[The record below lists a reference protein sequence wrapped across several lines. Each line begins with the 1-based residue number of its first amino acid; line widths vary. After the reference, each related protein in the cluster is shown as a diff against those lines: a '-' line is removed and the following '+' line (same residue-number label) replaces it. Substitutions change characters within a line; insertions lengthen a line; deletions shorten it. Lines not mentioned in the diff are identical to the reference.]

1 MPSINSNTG
10 AIYSVNASREA
21 DREMSTA
28 MKRLSSGDRIT
39 NAGDDAAGAAISDR
53 MLSQIKGLEM
63 SVRNAGDVISM
74 AQVSEGALGEIS
86 DILQRVRELAIQSA
100 SDTYNA
106 VERNYIQTETNQL
119 LAEFDRV
126 TKDTE
131 FNEVNVLDG
140 SFASKTFQIGVRKGE
155 NASISVSSMR
165 IDAIGSYQ
173 QTTDMASDDGDIAT
187 SAKLVKSASDT
198 AATDVSHVEADT
210 VTINGQFGNKAI
222 SVTAGM
228 SAKQIVDLVNQ
239 SFDDHGVDAI
249 ASTQLKLEAVAS
261 DNNTPATT
269 GVVTVAFDLYGKNT
283 TAVNVSAA
291 ITLGTTKATSD
302 VEPLRDA
309 INAYTAQTGIE
320 AVLSADKS
328 NIIMTQAEGY
338 DIKVIDVD
346 FDLETA
352 DDSVQ
357 TTVDADSTGTTLN
370 VASTTG
376 VAVGDFVVLTDSS
389 DNTIPAGAYVTAI
402 SAGVSVTLSE
412 SISGTILGADAGAV
426 SFVDAGRAL
435 AITGLGDDETT
446 AGMGTTVVDKQQAT
460 GHGFDS
466 ARVTG
471 QITFAST
478 AQFTVQADTTKGL
491 FATSPGSA
499 SLQKLSTVK
508 LNTRENAVNALDI
521 LDKAMDRINLER
533 AKLGAIM
540 SRMTKAIDNI
550 SNVAMNTKESRGRIT
565 DADFAL
571 ESANL
576 TKNQILQQSATAMI
590 AQASKSMQTVLELL
604 R

>member
-53 MLSQIKGLEM
+53 MLSQVKGLEM

-155 NASISVSSMR
+155 SASISVSSMR

-173 QTTDMASDDGDIAT
+173 QTTDMSSTDTDIAT
-187 SAKLVKSASDT
+187 SARLVTGASD
-198 AATDVSHVEADT
+198 DGYVEADT
-210 VTINGQFGNKAI
+210 VTINGQFGNKAL
-222 SVTAGM
+222 SVTDNM
-228 SAKQIVDLVNQ
+228 SAKEVVDLVNH

-249 ASTQLKLEAVAS
+249 ASTQLKLEAVS
-261 DNNTPATT
+261 SVNTPATT

-291 ITLGTTKATSD
+291 ITLGSTKATSD
-302 VEPLRDA
+302 VETLRDA
-309 INAYTAQTGIE
+309 VNAYTAQTGIE
-320 AVLSADKS
+320 AVLSQDKS
-328 NIIMTQAEGY
+328 NLILTQAEGY
-338 DIKVIDVD
+338 DIKVVDVN
-346 FDLETA
+346 FDLET
-352 DDSVQ
+352 DDVVNATMTSASSV
-357 TTVDADSTGTTLN
+357 AGTTLT
-370 VASTTG
+370 VDDTTG
-376 VAVGDFVVLTDSS
+376 VQAGDFLVVTS
-389 DNTIPAGAYVTAI
+389 DHVQLPSAVYV
-402 SAGVSVTLSE
+402 VSVDSGTTLTLSE
-412 SISGTILGADAGAV
+412 ALPATYDAGATIAA
-426 SFVDAGRAL
+426 VDTSRAL

-446 AGMGTTVVDKQQAT
+446 AGMGVTVIDKDQET
-460 GHGFDS
+460 HTFDS

-471 QITFAST
+471 QVTFAST
-478 AQFTVQADTTKGL
+478 AQFTIQADTEKGL
-491 FATSPGSA
+491 FSTSPGSA

-521 LDKAMDRINLER
+521 LDKSMDRINLER

-540 SRMTKAIDNI
+540 SRMTKAIDNL

-571 ESANL
+571 ESASL

>member
-10 AIYSVNASREA
+10 ALFSVNAARET
-21 DREMSTA
+21 DRDMSTA
-28 MKRLSSGDRIT
+28 MKRLSTGDRIT

-53 MLSQIKGLEM
+53 MLSQVKGLDM
-63 SVRNAGDVISM
+63 SIRNAGDVISM

-106 VERNYIQTETNQL
+106 TERNYIQTETNQL

-173 QTTDMASDDGDIAT
+173 QKTDMD
-187 SAKLVKSASDT
+187 
-198 AATDVSHVEADT
+198 ATDVDLATGAKLQADATTVGHVEADT
-210 VTINGQFGNKAI
+210 VTINGQFGNKAL
-222 SVTAGM
+222 SVTANM
-228 SAKQIVDLVNQ
+228 SAKEISDLVNQ

-249 ASTQLKLEAVAS
+249 ASTQLKLEAVA
-261 DNNTPATT
+261 NAVAGNA
-269 GVVTVAFDLYGKNT
+269 GVITVAFDLYGKNT
-283 TAVNVSAA
+283 TKVNVSAA
-291 ITLGTTKATSD
+291 ITTGTTRATSN

-328 NIIMTQAEGY
+328 NLILTQAEGY
-338 DIKVIDVD
+338 DIRIGDIN
-346 FDLETA
+346 FDLETSNDATIAAPTLTA
-352 DDSVQ
+352 DE
-357 TTVDADSTGTTLN
+357 TNTN
-370 VASTTG
+370 VLAVSSATNI
-376 VAVGDFVVLTDSS
+376 AVGDFVTGDL
-389 DNTIPAGAYVTAI
+389 IPAGAYVT
-402 SAGVSVTLSE
+402 
-412 SISGTILGADAGAV
+412 SISGTDITISETIPAGVTAASGTTVTFVSAARSLAV
-426 SFVDAGRAL
+426 
-435 AITGLGDDETT
+435 TGLGEDQTT
-446 AGMGTTVVDKQQAT
+446 AGVGVTLLDTDQST
-460 GHGFDS
+460 HDLDS

-471 QITFAST
+471 QITFNST
-478 AQFTVQADTTKGL
+478 AQFTLQADTTKGL
-491 FATSPGSA
+491 FSTSPGSA
-499 SLQKLSTVK
+499 SLKKLSEVK
-508 LNTRENAVNALDI
+508 LNTRNNAVDALVV

-540 SRMTKAIDNI
+540 SRMTKAIDNL
-550 SNVAMNTKESRGRIT
+550 SNVSMNTTESRGRIV

-576 TKNQILQQSATAMI
+576 TKAQILQQSATAMI

>member
-21 DREMSTA
+21 DREMSTS
-28 MKRLSSGDRIT
+28 MKRLSTGDRIT

-53 MLSQIKGLEM
+53 MLSQVKGLEM

-155 NASISVSSMR
+155 SASVSVSSMR

-173 QTTDMASDDGDIAT
+173 QTTDMSSTDTDIAT
-187 SAKLVKSASDT
+187 SARLVTS
-198 AATDVSHVEADT
+198 ATDDGFVEADT
-210 VTINGQFGNKAI
+210 VTINGQFGNKAL
-222 SVTAGM
+222 SVTANM
-228 SAKQIVDLVNQ
+228 SAKEVVDLVNH

-249 ASTQLKLEAVAS
+249 ASTQLKLEAVS
-261 DNNTPATT
+261 SVNTPATT

-283 TAVNVSAA
+283 TAVNISAA
-291 ITLGTTKATSD
+291 ITLGSTKATSD
-302 VEPLRDA
+302 VETLRDA
-309 INAYTAQTGIE
+309 VNAYTAQTGIE
-320 AVLSADKS
+320 AVLSQDKS
-328 NIIMTQAEGY
+328 NLILTQAEGY
-338 DIKVIDVD
+338 DIKVVDVN
-346 FDLETA
+346 FDLETV
-352 DDSVQ
+352 DDTNATMTSASSV
-357 TTVDADSTGTTLN
+357 AGTTLT
-370 VASTTG
+370 VDDTTG
-376 VAVGDFVVLTDSS
+376 VEAGDFLVVTS
-389 DNTIPAGAYVTAI
+389 DHVQLPSGVYV
-402 SAGVSVTLSE
+402 VSVDSGTTLTLSE
-412 SISGTILGADAGAV
+412 ALPATYDAGATIKAV
-426 SFVDAGRAL
+426 NTSRAL

-446 AGMGTTVVDKQQAT
+446 AGMGVTLIDKDQTTHT
-460 GHGFDS
+460 FDS
-466 ARVTG
+466 TRVTG
-471 QITFAST
+471 QVTFAST
-478 AQFTVQADTTKGL
+478 AQFTIQADTEKGL
-491 FATSPGSA
+491 FSTSPGSA
-499 SLQKLSTVK
+499 SLQKLSTVR

>member
-10 AIYSVNASREA
+10 AMFSVNAARKT
-21 DREMSTA
+21 DQDMTTA
-28 MKRLSSGDRIT
+28 MKRLSTGDRIT

-53 MLSQIKGLEM
+53 MLSQVKGLEM

-106 VERNYIQTETNQL
+106 VERNYIQAETNQL

-173 QTTDMASDDGDIAT
+173 QTTDMSTTDTDIAT
-187 SAKLVKSASDT
+187 SAKLITEASD
-198 AATDVSHVEADT
+198 AGHVEADT
-210 VTINGQFGNKAI
+210 VTINGQFGNKAL
-222 SVTAGM
+222 SVKADM
-228 SAKQIVDLVNQ
+228 SAKQVADLVNF

-249 ASTQLKLEAVAS
+249 ASTQLKLEAVS
-261 DNNTPATT
+261 SVNTPATT

-302 VEPLRDA
+302 VETLRDA
-309 INAYTAQTGIE
+309 VNAYTAQTGIE
-320 AVLSADKS
+320 AVLSQDKS
-328 NIIMTQAEGY
+328 NLILTQAEGF
-338 DIKVIDVD
+338 DIKVVDVN
-346 FDLETA
+346 FDLETVN
-352 DDSVQ
+352 DTNLS
-357 TTVDADSTGTTLN
+357 TTTDADSTGTTLN
-370 VASTTG
+370 VASTTD
-376 VAVGDFVVLTDSS
+376 VEVGDFVVITS
-389 DNTIPAGAYVTAI
+389 DHAPVPAGAYVTAI
-402 SAGVSVTLSE
+402 SAGASVTLSE
-412 SISGTILGADAGAV
+412 SISGTVPNGATV
-426 SFVDAGRAL
+426 KFVNTSRAL
-435 AITGLGDDETT
+435 AVTGLGEDQST
-446 AGMGTTVVDKQQAT
+446 AGMGVTLIDKDQTTHT
-460 GHGFDS
+460 FDS

-471 QITFAST
+471 QVTFAST

-491 FATSPGSA
+491 FSTSPGSA

-508 LNTRENAVNALDI
+508 LNTRVNAVNALDI
-521 LDKAMDRINLER
+521 LDKALDRINLER

-540 SRMTKAIDNI
+540 SRMTKAIDNL
-550 SNVAMNTKESRGRIT
+550 SNVSMNTVESRGRIT

-576 TKNQILQQSATAMI
+576 TRAQILQQSATAMI

>member
-53 MLSQIKGLEM
+53 MLSQVKGLEM

-155 NASISVSSMR
+155 SASISVSSMR

-173 QTTDMASDDGDIAT
+173 QTTDMSSTDTDIAT
-187 SAKLVKSASDT
+187 SARLVTGASD
-198 AATDVSHVEADT
+198 DGYVEADT
-210 VTINGQFGNKAI
+210 VTINGQFGNKAL
-222 SVTAGM
+222 SVTDNM
-228 SAKQIVDLVNQ
+228 SAKEVVDLVNH

-249 ASTQLKLEAVAS
+249 ASTQLKLEAVS
-261 DNNTPATT
+261 SVNTPATT

-291 ITLGTTKATSD
+291 ITLGSTKATSD
-302 VEPLRDA
+302 VETLRDA
-309 INAYTAQTGIE
+309 VNAYTAQTGIE
-320 AVLSADKS
+320 AVLSQDKS
-328 NIIMTQAEGY
+328 NLILTQAEGY
-338 DIKVIDVD
+338 DIKVVDVN
-346 FDLETA
+346 FDLET
-352 DDSVQ
+352 DDVVNATMTSASSV
-357 TTVDADSTGTTLN
+357 AGTTLT
-370 VASTTG
+370 VDDTTG
-376 VAVGDFVVLTDSS
+376 VQAGDFLVVTS
-389 DNTIPAGAYVTAI
+389 DHVQLPSAVYV
-402 SAGVSVTLSE
+402 VSVDSGTTLTLSE
-412 SISGTILGADAGAV
+412 ALPDTYDAGATIAA
-426 SFVDAGRAL
+426 VDTSRAL

-446 AGMGTTVVDKQQAT
+446 AGMGVTVIDKDQET
-460 GHGFDS
+460 HTFDS

-471 QITFAST
+471 QVTFAST
-478 AQFTVQADTTKGL
+478 AQFTIQADTEKGL
-491 FATSPGSA
+491 FSTSPGSA

-540 SRMTKAIDNI
+540 SRMTKAIDNL

-571 ESANL
+571 ESASL

>member
-21 DREMSTA
+21 DREMSTS
-28 MKRLSSGDRIT
+28 MKRLSSGERIT

-53 MLSQIKGLEM
+53 MLSQVKGLEM

-155 NASISVSSMR
+155 SASISVSSMR

-173 QTTDMASDDGDIAT
+173 QTTDMSTTDTDIAT
-187 SAKLVKSASDT
+187 SAKLIKN
-198 AATDVSHVEADT
+198 ATDAGHVEADT
-210 VTINGQFGNKAI
+210 VTINGQFGNKAL
-222 SVTAGM
+222 SVTADM
-228 SAKQIVDLVNQ
+228 SAKQIVDLVNH

-249 ASTQLKLEAVAS
+249 ASTQLKLEAVS
-261 DNNTPATT
+261 SVNTPATT

-302 VEPLRDA
+302 VETLRDA
-309 INAYTAQTGIE
+309 VNAYTAQTGIE
-320 AVLSADKS
+320 AVLSQDKS
-328 NIIMTQAEGY
+328 NLILTQAEGY
-338 DIKVIDVD
+338 DIKVIDVN
-346 FDLETA
+346 FDLETGT
-352 DDSVQ
+352 DTPV
-357 TTVDADSTGTTLN
+357 TVTSASSSANSTTLN
-370 VASTTG
+370 VNSSANID
-376 VAVGDFVVLTDSS
+376 VGDFLVVTS
-389 DNTIPAGAYVTAI
+389 DHAQLPAGVYVTAKP
-402 SAGVSVTLSE
+402 SGTSVTLSE
-412 SISGTILGADAGAV
+412 ALPAAYAAGATIKAIDV
-426 SFVDAGRAL
+426 NRAL

-446 AGMGTTVVDKQQAT
+446 AGMGVTVVDKDKEAASDSL
-460 GHGFDS
+460 DS

-471 QITFAST
+471 QVTFAST
-478 AQFTVQADTTKGL
+478 AQFTIQADVEKGL
-491 FATSPGSA
+491 FSTSPGSA

-540 SRMTKAIDNI
+540 SRMTKAIDNL
-550 SNVAMNTKESRGRIT
+550 SNVSMNTKESRGRIT

-590 AQASKSMQTVLELL
+590 AQASKSMQTVLDLL

>member
-10 AIYSVNASREA
+10 AMFSVNAARKT
-21 DREMSTA
+21 DQDMSTA
-28 MKRLSSGDRIT
+28 MKRLSTGDRIT

-53 MLSQIKGLEM
+53 MLSQVKGLEM

-106 VERNYIQTETNQL
+106 VERNYIQAETNQL

-173 QTTDMASDDGDIAT
+173 QTTDMSTTDTDIAT
-187 SAKLVKSASDT
+187 SAKLITEASD
-198 AATDVSHVEADT
+198 AGHVEADT
-210 VTINGQFGNKAI
+210 VTINGQFGNKAL
-222 SVTAGM
+222 SVKADM
-228 SAKQIVDLVNQ
+228 SAKQVADLVNF

-249 ASTQLKLEAVAS
+249 ASTQLKLEAVS
-261 DNNTPATT
+261 SVNTPATT

-302 VEPLRDA
+302 VETLRDA
-309 INAYTAQTGIE
+309 VNAYTAQTGIE
-320 AVLSADKS
+320 AVLSQDKS
-328 NIIMTQAEGY
+328 NLILTQAEGF
-338 DIKVIDVD
+338 DIKVVDVN
-346 FDLETA
+346 FDLETVN
-352 DDSVQ
+352 DTNLS
-357 TTVDADSTGTTLN
+357 TTTDADSTGTTLN
-370 VASTTG
+370 VSATTD
-376 VAVGDFVVLTDSS
+376 VEVGDFVVITS
-389 DNTIPAGAYVTAI
+389 DHAPVPAGAYVTAI
-402 SAGVSVTLSE
+402 SAGASVTLSE
-412 SISGTILGADAGAV
+412 SISGTVPNGATV
-426 SFVDAGRAL
+426 KFVNTSRAL
-435 AITGLGDDETT
+435 AVTGLGEDQST
-446 AGMGTTVVDKQQAT
+446 AGMGVTLIDKDQTTHT
-460 GHGFDS
+460 FDS

-471 QITFAST
+471 QVTFAST

-491 FATSPGSA
+491 FSTSPGSA

-508 LNTRENAVNALDI
+508 LNTRVNAVNALDI
-521 LDKAMDRINLER
+521 LDKALDRINLER

-540 SRMTKAIDNI
+540 SRMTKAIDNL
-550 SNVAMNTKESRGRIT
+550 SNVSMNTVESRGRIT

-576 TKNQILQQSATAMI
+576 TRAQILQQSATAMI

>member
-10 AIYSVNASREA
+10 ALFSVNAARKT
-21 DREMSTA
+21 DQDMSTA
-28 MKRLSSGDRIT
+28 MKRLSTGDRIT

-53 MLSQIKGLEM
+53 MLSQVKGVEM

-86 DILQRVRELAIQSA
+86 DILQRIRELAIQSA

-106 VERNYIQTETNQL
+106 TERNYIQTETNQL
-119 LAEFDRV
+119 LSEFDRV

-173 QTTDMASDDGDIAT
+173 QTTDMSTTDTDIAT
-187 SAKLVKSASDT
+187 SAKLVT
-198 AATDVSHVEADT
+198 AATDSGHVEADT
-210 VTINGQFGNKAI
+210 VTINGQFGNKAL
-222 SVTAGM
+222 SVTADM
-228 SAKQIVDLVNQ
+228 SAKQVADLVNF

-249 ASTQLKLEAVAS
+249 ASTQLKLEAVS
-261 DNNTPATT
+261 SVNTPATT

-283 TAVNVSAA
+283 TAVNISAA
-291 ITLGTTKATSD
+291 ITLGTTKATSS
-302 VEPLRDA
+302 VETLRDA
-309 INAYTAQTGIE
+309 VNAYTAQTGIE
-320 AVLSADKS
+320 AVLSQDKS
-328 NIIMTQAEGY
+328 NLILTNAEGH
-338 DIKVIDVD
+338 DIKVVDVN
-346 FDLETA
+346 FDLETVNDTNA
-352 DDSVQ
+352 SV
-357 TTVDADSTGTTLN
+357 TSASSVAGTTLN
-370 VASTTG
+370 VNDSSAIE
-376 VAVGDFVVLTDSS
+376 VGDFLVVTS
-389 DNTIPAGAYVTAI
+389 DHVQLPAGVYVTAKPN
-402 SAGVSVTLSE
+402 GTSVTLSE
-412 SISGTILGADAGAV
+412 ALPAAYAAGATIKAV
-426 SFVDAGRAL
+426 NTSRAL
-435 AITGLGDDETT
+435 AVTGLGEDQTT
-446 AGMGTTVVDKQQAT
+446 AGMGVTLIDKDQTTHT
-460 GHGFDS
+460 FDS

-471 QITFAST
+471 QVTFAST

-491 FATSPGSA
+491 FSTSPGSA
-499 SLQKLSTVK
+499 TLQKLSTVK
-508 LNTRENAVNALDI
+508 LNTRTNAVNALDI
-521 LDKAMDRINLER
+521 LDKALDRINLER

-550 SNVAMNTKESRGRIT
+550 SNVAMNTTESRGRIT

-576 TKNQILQQSATAMI
+576 TRAQILQQSATAMI

>member
-21 DREMSTA
+21 DREMSTS
-28 MKRLSSGDRIT
+28 MKRLSSGERIT

-53 MLSQIKGLEM
+53 MLSQVKGLEM

-155 NASISVSSMR
+155 SASVSVSSMR

-173 QTTDMASDDGDIAT
+173 QTTDMSSTDTDIAT
-187 SAKLVKSASDT
+187 SARLVTS
-198 AATDVSHVEADT
+198 ATDDGFVEADT
-210 VTINGQFGNKAI
+210 VTINGQFGNKAL
-222 SVTAGM
+222 SVTANM
-228 SAKQIVDLVNQ
+228 SAKEVVDLVNH

-249 ASTQLKLEAVAS
+249 ASTQLKLEAVS
-261 DNNTPATT
+261 SVNTPATT

-283 TAVNVSAA
+283 TAVNISAA
-291 ITLGTTKATSD
+291 ITLGSTKATSD
-302 VEPLRDA
+302 VETLRDA
-309 INAYTAQTGIE
+309 VNAYTAQTGIE
-320 AVLSADKS
+320 AVLSQDKS
-328 NIIMTQAEGY
+328 NLILTQAEGF
-338 DIKVIDVD
+338 DIKVVDVN
-346 FDLETA
+346 FDLETV
-352 DDSVQ
+352 DDTNATMTS
-357 TTVDADSTGTTLN
+357 ASSAAGTTLN
-370 VASTTG
+370 VDDTTG
-376 VAVGDFVVLTDSS
+376 VEAGDFLVVTS
-389 DNTIPAGAYVTAI
+389 DHVQLPTGVYV
-402 SAGVSVTLSE
+402 VSVDSGTALTLSE
-412 SISGTILGADAGAV
+412 ALPATYDAGATIKAV
-426 SFVDAGRAL
+426 NTSRAL

-446 AGMGTTVVDKQQAT
+446 AGMGVTLIDKDQTTHT
-460 GHGFDS
+460 FDS

-471 QITFAST
+471 QVTFAST
-478 AQFTVQADTTKGL
+478 AQFTIQADTEKGL
-491 FATSPGSA
+491 FSTSPGA
-499 SLQKLSTVK
+499 ATLQKLSTVR

>member
-21 DREMSTA
+21 DREMSTS
-28 MKRLSSGDRIT
+28 MKRLSTGERIT

-53 MLSQIKGLEM
+53 MLSQVKGLEM

-155 NASISVSSMR
+155 SASVSVSSMR

-173 QTTDMASDDGDIAT
+173 QTTDMSSTDTDIAT
-187 SAKLVKSASDT
+187 SARLVTS
-198 AATDVSHVEADT
+198 ATDDGFVEADT
-210 VTINGQFGNKAI
+210 VTINGQFGNKQL
-222 SVTAGM
+222 SVTANM
-228 SAKQIVDLVNQ
+228 SAKEVVDLVNH

-249 ASTQLKLEAVAS
+249 ASTQLKLEAVS
-261 DNNTPATT
+261 SINTPATT

-283 TAVNVSAA
+283 TAVNISAA
-291 ITLGTTKATSD
+291 ITLGSTKATSD
-302 VEPLRDA
+302 VETLRDA
-309 INAYTAQTGIE
+309 VNAYTAQTGIE
-320 AVLSADKS
+320 AVLSQDKS
-328 NIIMTQAEGY
+328 NLILTQAEGY
-338 DIKVIDVD
+338 DIKVVDVN
-346 FDLETA
+346 FDLETV
-352 DDSVQ
+352 DDTNATMTSASSV
-357 TTVDADSTGTTLN
+357 AGTTLT
-370 VASTTG
+370 VDDTTG
-376 VAVGDFVVLTDSS
+376 VEAGDFLVVTS
-389 DNTIPAGAYVTAI
+389 DHVQLPSGVYV
-402 SAGVSVTLSE
+402 VSVDSGTTLTLSE
-412 SISGTILGADAGAV
+412 ALPATYDAGATIKAV
-426 SFVDAGRAL
+426 NTSRAL

-446 AGMGTTVVDKQQAT
+446 AGMGVTLIDKDQTTHT
-460 GHGFDS
+460 FDS
-466 ARVTG
+466 TRVTG
-471 QITFAST
+471 QVTFAST
-478 AQFTVQADTTKGL
+478 AQFTIQADTEKGL
-491 FATSPGSA
+491 FSTSPGSA

>member
-10 AIYSVNASREA
+10 ALFSVNATNKTER
-21 DREMSTA
+21 DMSTS
-28 MKRLSSGDRIT
+28 MKRLSTGDRIT

-53 MLSQIKGLEM
+53 MLSQVKGLEM
-63 SVRNAGDVISM
+63 SIRNAGDVISM

-119 LAEFDRV
+119 LSEFDRV

-173 QTTDMASDDGDIAT
+173 QATDMSTTDVDIAT
-187 SAKLVKSASDT
+187 GAKLVT
-198 AATDVSHVEADT
+198 AATDDSYVEADT
-210 VTINGQFGNKAI
+210 VTINGQFGNKALTI
-222 SVTAGM
+222 TANM
-228 SAKQIVDLVNQ
+228 SAKEITDLVNQ
-239 SFDDHGVDAI
+239 SFDSHGVDAV
-249 ASTQLKLEAVAS
+249 ASTQLKLETVANAVAGS
-261 DNNTPATT
+261 AGT
-269 GVVTVAFDLYGKNT
+269 VTVAFNLYGKNT
-283 TAVNVSAA
+283 EVVNVSAA
-291 ITLGTTKATSD
+291 ITCGTSEATSN

-320 AVLSADKS
+320 ATLSSDKS
-328 NIIMTQAEGY
+328 HLILVQDEGF
-338 DIKVIDVD
+338 DIKIVDVD

-352 DDSVQ
+352 NDVATTTLDAACSNS
-357 TTVDADSTGTTLN
+357 TTVPVTA
-370 VASTTG
+370 TTG
-376 VAVGDFVVLTDSS
+376 IEVGDFIVVTDTADAHISQ
-389 DNTIPAGAYVTAI
+389 GAYVTAVNT
-402 SAGVSVTLSE
+402 GVSVTVNKAITIPNGSDVAFVNTDRVLS
-412 SISGTILGADAGAV
+412 
-426 SFVDAGRAL
+426 
-435 AITGLGDDETT
+435 ITGLSEDQASNGIGVTL
-446 AGMGTTVVDKQQAT
+446 VDKGQT
-460 GHGFDS
+460 THGKDS
-466 ARVTG
+466 AIVSG
-471 QITFAST
+471 QITFNST
-478 AQFTVQADTTKGL
+478 AQFTLQADTDKGL
-491 FATSPGSA
+491 FSTSPGSA
-499 SLQKLSTVK
+499 SLKKLSTIK
-508 LNTRENAVNALDI
+508 LNTRQKAVDSLVI
-521 LDKAMDRINLER
+521 LDKALDRINLER

-540 SRMTKAIDNI
+540 SRMTKAIDNL
-550 SNVAMNTKESRGRIT
+550 SNVSMNTKESRGRIT

-576 TKNQILQQSATAMI
+576 TKAQILQQSATAMI

>member
-10 AIYSVNASREA
+10 ALFSVDAARKT
-21 DREMSTA
+21 DRDMSTA
-28 MKRLSSGDRIT
+28 MKRLSTGDRIT

-53 MLSQIKGLEM
+53 MLSQVKGLEM

-106 VERNYIQTETNQL
+106 TERNYIQAETNQL

-173 QTTDMASDDGDIAT
+173 QTTDMSTTDTDIAT
-187 SAKLVKSASDT
+187 SAKLVTSAANTGS
-198 AATDVSHVEADT
+198 DVSHVEADT
-210 VTINGQFGNKAI
+210 LTINGQFGNKALSI
-222 SVTAGM
+222 TAGM
-228 SAKQIVDLVNQ
+228 SAKQVVDLVNQ
-239 SFDDHGVDAI
+239 SFDDHGVDAV
-249 ASTQLKLEAVAS
+249 ASTQLKLEAVS
-261 DNNTPATT
+261 SVNTPATT

-283 TAVNVSAA
+283 TAVNISAA
-291 ITLGTTKATSD
+291 ITLGSTKATSD

-309 INAYTAQTGIE
+309 VNAYTAQTGIE
-320 AVLSADKS
+320 AVLSQDKS
-328 NIIMTQAEGY
+328 NLILTNAEGH
-338 DIKVIDVD
+338 DIKIVDVN
-346 FDLETA
+346 FDLETVN
-352 DDSVQ
+352 DTNLS
-357 TTVDADSTGTTLN
+357 TTTDAASTDTTTLN
-370 VASTTG
+370 VASTTD
-376 VAVGDFVVLTDSS
+376 VEVGDFVVITS
-389 DNTIPAGAYVTAI
+389 DHAPVPAGAYVTAI
-402 SAGVSVTLSE
+402 SAGASVTLSE
-412 SISGTILGADAGAV
+412 AISGTVPSGATV
-426 SFVDAGRAL
+426 KFVNTSRAL
-435 AITGLGDDETT
+435 AVTGLGEDQTT
-446 AGMGTTVVDKQQAT
+446 AGMGVTLIDKDQTTHT
-460 GHGFDS
+460 FDS

-471 QITFAST
+471 QVTFAST
-478 AQFTVQADTTKGL
+478 AQFTVQADTEKGL
-491 FATSPGSA
+491 FSTSPGSA
-499 SLQKLSTVK
+499 TLKKLSTVK
-508 LNTRENAVNALDI
+508 LNTRTNAVSALDI
-521 LDKAMDRINLER
+521 LDKALDRINLER

-540 SRMTKAIDNI
+540 SRMTKAIDNL
-550 SNVAMNTKESRGRIT
+550 SNVAMNTTESRGRIT

-576 TKNQILQQSATAMI
+576 TRAQILQQSATAMI
-590 AQASKSMQTVLELL
+590 AQASKSMQTVLDLL

>member
-21 DREMSTA
+21 DREMATS
-28 MKRLSSGDRIT
+28 MKRLSSGERIT

-53 MLSQIKGLEM
+53 MLSQVKGLEM

-155 NASISVSSMR
+155 SASVSVSSMR

-173 QTTDMASDDGDIAT
+173 QTTDMSSTDTDIAT
-187 SAKLVKSASDT
+187 SARLVTS
-198 AATDVSHVEADT
+198 ATDDGFVEADT
-210 VTINGQFGNKAI
+210 VTINGQFGNKAL
-222 SVTAGM
+222 SVTANM
-228 SAKQIVDLVNQ
+228 SAKEVVDLVNH

-249 ASTQLKLEAVAS
+249 ASTQLKLEAVS
-261 DNNTPATT
+261 SVNTPATT

-283 TAVNVSAA
+283 TEVNISAA
-291 ITLGTTKATSD
+291 ITLGSTKATSD
-302 VEPLRDA
+302 VETLRDA
-309 INAYTAQTGIE
+309 VNAYTAQTGIE
-320 AVLSADKS
+320 AVLSQDKS
-328 NIIMTQAEGY
+328 NLILTQAEGY
-338 DIKVIDVD
+338 DIKVVDVN
-346 FDLETA
+346 FDLETV
-352 DDSVQ
+352 DDTNATMTS
-357 TTVDADSTGTTLN
+357 AASGAGTTLT
-370 VASTTG
+370 VDDTTG
-376 VAVGDFVVLTDSS
+376 VEVGDFLVVTS
-389 DNTIPAGAYVTAI
+389 DHVQLPTGVYVTAVA
-402 SAGVSVTLSE
+402 SGTTLTLSE
-412 SISGTILGADAGAV
+412 ALPAAYDAGATIKAV
-426 SFVDAGRAL
+426 NTSRAL

-446 AGMGTTVVDKQQAT
+446 AGMGVTLIDKDQTTHT
-460 GHGFDS
+460 FDS
-466 ARVTG
+466 ARITG
-471 QITFAST
+471 QVTFAST
-478 AQFTVQADTTKGL
+478 AQFTIQADTDKGL
-491 FATSPGSA
+491 FSTSPGAA

>member
-21 DREMSTA
+21 DREMSTS
-28 MKRLSSGDRIT
+28 MKRLSSGERIT

-53 MLSQIKGLEM
+53 MLSQVKGLEM

-106 VERNYIQTETNQL
+106 VERNYMQTETNQL

-155 NASISVSSMR
+155 SASISVSSMR

-173 QTTDMASDDGDIAT
+173 QTTDMSTTDTDIAT
-187 SAKLVKSASDT
+187 SAKLIKSA
-198 AATDVSHVEADT
+198 TDAGHVEADT
-210 VTINGQFGNKAI
+210 VTINGQFGNKAL
-222 SVTAGM
+222 SVTADM
-228 SAKQIVDLVNQ
+228 SAKQIVDLVNH

-249 ASTQLKLEAVAS
+249 ASTQLKLEAVS
-261 DNNTPATT
+261 SVNTPATT

-291 ITLGTTKATSD
+291 ITLGSTKATSN

-309 INAYTAQTGIE
+309 VNAYTAQTGIE
-320 AVLSADKS
+320 AVLSQDKS
-328 NIIMTQAEGY
+328 NLILTQAEGY
-338 DIKVIDVD
+338 DIKVIDVN
-346 FDLETA
+346 FDLETGTDTPVTVTSA
-352 DDSVQ
+352 ASV
-357 TTVDADSTGTTLN
+357 AGTTLN
-370 VASTTG
+370 VSSSANIE
-376 VAVGDFVVLTDSS
+376 VGDFLVVTS
-389 DNTIPAGAYVTAI
+389 DHAQLPAGVYVTAKPN
-402 SAGVSVTLSE
+402 GTSVTLSE
-412 SISGTILGADAGAV
+412 ALPAAYAAGATIKAIDV
-426 SFVDAGRAL
+426 NRAL

-446 AGMGTTVVDKQQAT
+446 AGMGVTVVDKDKESAANSL
-460 GHGFDS
+460 DS

-471 QITFAST
+471 QVTFAST
-478 AQFTVQADTTKGL
+478 AQFTVQADTEKGL
-491 FATSPGSA
+491 FSTSPGSA

-590 AQASKSMQTVLELL
+590 AQASKSMQTVLDLL

>member
-10 AIYSVNASREA
+10 ALFSVNASREN
-21 DREMSTA
+21 DRDMSTA
-28 MKRLSSGDRIT
+28 MKRLSTGDRIT

-53 MLSQIKGLEM
+53 MLSQVKGLDM
-63 SVRNAGDVISM
+63 SIRNAGDVISM

-100 SDTYNA
+100 SDTYNST
-106 VERNYIQTETNQL
+106 ERNYIQTETNQL

-173 QTTDMASDDGDIAT
+173 QTTDMSTTDVDLAT
-187 SAKLVKSASDT
+187 GAKLQAD
-198 AATDVSHVEADT
+198 ATTVGHVEADT
-210 VTINGQFGNKAI
+210 VTINGQFGNKAL
-222 SVTAGM
+222 SVTANM
-228 SAKQIVDLVNQ
+228 SAKQISDLVNQ
-239 SFDDHGVDAI
+239 SFDDHGVDAV
-249 ASTQLKLEAVAS
+249 ASTQLKLEAVANAVS
-261 DNNTPATT
+261 GNA
-269 GVVTVAFDLYGKNT
+269 GVITVAFDLYGKNT
-283 TAVNVSAA
+283 TKVNVSAA
-291 ITLGTTKATSD
+291 ITTGTTRATSN

-328 NIIMTQAEGY
+328 NLILTQAEGY
-338 DIKVIDVD
+338 DIRIGDIN
-346 FDLETA
+346 FDLETTN
-352 DDSVQ
+352 DS
-357 TTVDADSTGTTLN
+357 AI
-370 VASTTG
+370 ASTTLAADETNTNVLA
-376 VAVGDFVVLTDSS
+376 VANASNILVGDFVTGDL
-389 DNTIPAGAYVTAI
+389 IPAGAYVTN
-402 SAGVSVTLSE
+402 V
-412 SISGTILGADAGAV
+412 SGTNITISETIPSTVTAATGTAV
-426 SFVDAGRAL
+426 KFVSAARSL
-435 AITGLGDDETT
+435 AVTGLGEDQTT
-446 AGMGTTVVDKQQAT
+446 AGIGVTLLDKDQSS
-460 GHGFDS
+460 HNLDS

-471 QITFAST
+471 QITFNST
-478 AQFTVQADTTKGL
+478 AQFTLQADTTKGL
-491 FATSPGSA
+491 FSTSPGSA
-499 SLQKLSTVK
+499 SLKKLSEVK
-508 LNTRENAVNALDI
+508 LNSRTNAVDALVV

-540 SRMTKAIDNI
+540 SRMTKAIDNL
-550 SNVAMNTKESRGRIT
+550 SNVSMNTTESRGRIV

-576 TKNQILQQSATAMI
+576 TKAQILQQSATAMI

>member
-10 AIYSVNASREA
+10 ALFSVNAARKT
-21 DREMSTA
+21 DQDMSTA
-28 MKRLSSGDRIT
+28 MKRLSTGDRIT

-53 MLSQIKGLEM
+53 MLSQVKGLEM

-86 DILQRVRELAIQSA
+86 DILQRIRELAIQSA

-106 VERNYIQTETNQL
+106 TERNYIQTETNQL
-119 LAEFDRV
+119 LSEFDRV

-173 QTTDMASDDGDIAT
+173 QTTDMSTTDTDIAT
-187 SAKLVKSASDT
+187 SAKLVT
-198 AATDVSHVEADT
+198 AATDSGHVEADT
-210 VTINGQFGNKAI
+210 VTINGQFGNKAL
-222 SVTAGM
+222 SVTADM
-228 SAKQIVDLVNQ
+228 SAKQVADLVNF
-239 SFDDHGVDAI
+239 SFDDHGVDAV
-249 ASTQLKLEAVAS
+249 ASTQLKLEAVS
-261 DNNTPATT
+261 SVNTPATT

-283 TAVNVSAA
+283 TAVNISAA
-291 ITLGTTKATSD
+291 ITLGTTKATSS
-302 VEPLRDA
+302 VETLRDA
-309 INAYTAQTGIE
+309 VNAYTAQTGIE
-320 AVLSADKS
+320 AVLSQDKS
-328 NIIMTQAEGY
+328 NLILTNAEGH
-338 DIKVIDVD
+338 DIKVVDVN
-346 FDLETA
+346 FDLETVNDTNA
-352 DDSVQ
+352 SV
-357 TTVDADSTGTTLN
+357 TSASSVAGTTLN
-370 VASTTG
+370 VSDSSAIE
-376 VAVGDFVVLTDSS
+376 VGDFLVVTS
-389 DNTIPAGAYVTAI
+389 DHVQLPAGVYVTAKPN
-402 SAGVSVTLSE
+402 GTSVTLSE
-412 SISGTILGADAGAV
+412 ALPAAYAAGATIKAV
-426 SFVDAGRAL
+426 NTSRAL
-435 AITGLGDDETT
+435 AVTGLGEDQTT
-446 AGMGTTVVDKQQAT
+446 AGMGVTLIDKDQTTHT
-460 GHGFDS
+460 FDS

-471 QITFAST
+471 QVTFAST

-491 FATSPGSA
+491 FSTSPGSA
-499 SLQKLSTVK
+499 TLQKLSTVK
-508 LNTRENAVNALDI
+508 LNTRTNAVNALDI
-521 LDKAMDRINLER
+521 LDKALDRINLER

-550 SNVAMNTKESRGRIT
+550 SNVAMNTTESRGRIT

-576 TKNQILQQSATAMI
+576 TRAQILQQSATAMI

>member
-10 AIYSVNASREA
+10 AMFSVNAARKT
-21 DREMSTA
+21 DQDMSTA
-28 MKRLSSGDRIT
+28 MKRLSTGDRIT

-53 MLSQIKGLEM
+53 MLSQVKGLEM

-106 VERNYIQTETNQL
+106 TERNYIQAETNQL

-173 QTTDMASDDGDIAT
+173 QKTDMSTTDTDIAT
-187 SAKLVKSASDT
+187 SAKLVTGASD
-198 AATDVSHVEADT
+198 SGHVEADT
-210 VTINGQFGNKAI
+210 VTINGQFGNKAL
-222 SVTAGM
+222 SVTADM
-228 SAKQIVDLVNQ
+228 SAKQVADLVNQ
-239 SFDDHGVDAI
+239 SYDDHGVDAI
-249 ASTQLKLEAVAS
+249 ASTQLKLEAVS
-261 DNNTPATT
+261 SVNTPATT

-283 TAVNVSAA
+283 TAVNISAA

-302 VEPLRDA
+302 VETLRDA
-309 INAYTAQTGIE
+309 VNAYTAQTGIE
-320 AVLSADKS
+320 AVLSQDKS
-328 NIIMTQAEGY
+328 NLILTNAEGH
-338 DIKVIDVD
+338 DIKIVDVN
-346 FDLETA
+346 FDLETV
-352 DDSVQ
+352 DDTNLS
-357 TTVDADSTGTTLN
+357 TTTDADSTDTTTLN
-370 VASTTG
+370 VSSTTG
-376 VAVGDFVVLTDSS
+376 VEVGDFVVITS
-389 DNTIPAGAYVTAI
+389 DHAPVPAGAYVTAI
-402 SAGVSVTLSE
+402 SAGASVTLSE
-412 SISGTILGADAGAV
+412 AISGTVPSGATV
-426 SFVDAGRAL
+426 KFVNTSRAL
-435 AITGLGDDETT
+435 AVTGLGEDQST
-446 AGMGTTVVDKQQAT
+446 AGMGVTLIDKDQTTHT
-460 GHGFDS
+460 FDS

-471 QITFAST
+471 QVTFAST
-478 AQFTVQADTTKGL
+478 AQFTVQADIEKGL
-491 FATSPGSA
+491 FSTSPGSA
-499 SLQKLSTVK
+499 TLQKLSTVK
-508 LNTRENAVNALDI
+508 LNTRVNAVNALDI
-521 LDKAMDRINLER
+521 LDKALDRINLER

-540 SRMTKAIDNI
+540 SRMTKAIDNL
-550 SNVAMNTKESRGRIT
+550 SNVAMNTTESRGRIT

-576 TKNQILQQSATAMI
+576 TRAQILQQSATAMI
-590 AQASKSMQTVLELL
+590 AQASKSMQTVLDLL

>member
-10 AIYSVNASREA
+10 ALFSVNANNKAE
-21 DREMSTA
+21 REMSTS
-28 MKRLSSGDRIT
+28 MKRLSTGDRIT

-53 MLSQIKGLEM
+53 MLSQVKGLDM
-63 SVRNAGDVISM
+63 SIRNAGDVISM

-106 VERNYIQTETNQL
+106 VERNYMQTETNQL

-173 QTTDMASDDGDIAT
+173 QTTDMSTTDVDLAT
-187 SAKLVKSASDT
+187 GAKLQAD
-198 AATDVSHVEADT
+198 ATTVGHVEADT
-210 VTINGQFGNKAI
+210 VTINGQFGNKAL
-222 SVTAGM
+222 SVTANM
-228 SAKQIVDLVNQ
+228 SAKQVSDLVNQ
-239 SFDDHGVDAI
+239 SFDEHGVDAV
-249 ASTQLKLEAVAS
+249 ASTQLKLEAVANAVS
-261 DNNTPATT
+261 GSA
-269 GVVTVAFDLYGKNT
+269 GVITVAFDLYGKNST
-283 TAVNVSAA
+283 KVNISAA
-291 ITLGTTKATSD
+291 ITTGTTRATSD

-320 AVLSADKS
+320 AVLSSDKS
-328 NIIMTQAEGY
+328 NLILTQSEGH
-338 DIKVIDVD
+338 DIRIGDID
-346 FDLETA
+346 FDLETSN
-352 DDSVQ
+352 D
-357 TTVDADSTGTTLN
+357 GTI
-370 VASTTG
+370 ASTTLAANESNTNVLA
-376 VAVGDFVVLTDSS
+376 VADASNIVAGDFVTGDL
-389 DNTIPAGAYVTAI
+389 IPAGAYVTN
-402 SAGVSVTLSE
+402 V
-412 SISGTILGADAGAV
+412 SGTNITISETIPSTVTAASGTAV
-426 SFVDAGRAL
+426 KFVSAARSL
-435 AITGLGDDETT
+435 AITGLGEDQTT
-446 AGMGTTVVDKQQAT
+446 AGIGVTLLDKDQST
-460 GHGFDS
+460 HNLDS

-471 QITFAST
+471 QITFNST
-478 AQFTVQADTTKGL
+478 AQFTLQADTTKGL
-491 FATSPGSA
+491 FSTSPGSA
-499 SLQKLSTVK
+499 TLKKLSEVK
-508 LNTRENAVNALDI
+508 LNTRTAAVDALVV
-521 LDKAMDRINLER
+521 LDKALDRINLER

-540 SRMTKAIDNI
+540 SRMTLAIDNI
-550 SNVAMNTKESRGRIT
+550 SNVSMNTKESRGRIT

-576 TKNQILQQSATAMI
+576 TKSQILQQSATAMI

>member
-155 NASISVSSMR
+155 SASISVSSMR

-173 QTTDMASDDGDIAT
+173 QTTDMSSTDTDIAT
-187 SAKLVKSASDT
+187 SARLVTGASD
-198 AATDVSHVEADT
+198 DGYVEADT
-210 VTINGQFGNKAI
+210 VTINGQFGNKAL
-222 SVTAGM
+222 SVTANM
-228 SAKQIVDLVNQ
+228 SAKEVVDLVNH

-249 ASTQLKLEAVAS
+249 ASTQLKLEAVS
-261 DNNTPATT
+261 SVNTPATT

-291 ITLGTTKATSD
+291 ITLGSTKATSD
-302 VEPLRDA
+302 VETLRDA
-309 INAYTAQTGIE
+309 VNAYTAQTGIE
-320 AVLSADKS
+320 AVLSQDKS
-328 NIIMTQAEGY
+328 NLILTQAEGY
-338 DIKVIDVD
+338 DIKVVDVN
-346 FDLETA
+346 FDLET
-352 DDSVQ
+352 DDVVNATMTSAASV
-357 TTVDADSTGTTLN
+357 AGTTLT
-370 VASTTG
+370 VDDTTG
-376 VAVGDFVVLTDSS
+376 VQAGDFLVVTS
-389 DNTIPAGAYVTAI
+389 DHVQLPSAVYV
-402 SAGVSVTLSE
+402 VSVDSGTTLTLSE
-412 SISGTILGADAGAV
+412 ALPDTYDAGATIAA
-426 SFVDAGRAL
+426 VDTSRAL

-446 AGMGTTVVDKQQAT
+446 AGMGVTVIDKDQET
-460 GHGFDS
+460 HTFDS

-471 QITFAST
+471 QVTFAST
-478 AQFTVQADTTKGL
+478 AQFTIQADTEKGL
-491 FATSPGSA
+491 FSTSPGSA

-521 LDKAMDRINLER
+521 LDKSMDRINLER

-540 SRMTKAIDNI
+540 SRMTKAIDNL
-550 SNVAMNTKESRGRIT
+550 SNVAMNTTESRGRIT

-576 TKNQILQQSATAMI
+576 TRAQILQQSATAMI